1 MVEPREEPEGRLPPG
16 ARDLDT
22 KLAAALERVGQALR
36 TELRQRA
43 RELGLTPTQAQVLL
57 RLAHGQRERRRV
69 GTLADELDVSAPTLS
84 DAVAVLLRKGLV
96 ERGPDP
102 ADARARALRLTR
114 RGRTSARR
122 LADWDQR
129 VRQPLAEIPRG
140 DKETALLLL
149 LDLIARLYQEG
160 VVSVARTCIT
170 CRHLRSGTPADGGAR
185 HHCALLD
192 MPLGDGDLRVDCP
205 EHEPAA
211 A

>member
-1 MVEPREEPEGRLPPG
+1 MVERREEPEGRLPPG

-43 RELGLTPTQAQVLL
+43 SELGLTPTQAQVLL
-57 RLAHGQRERRRV
+57 RLAHERRERRRV

-96 ERGPDP
+96 ERGVDP

-114 RGRTSARR
+114 RGKTAAGR
-122 LADWDQR
+122 LADWDER
-129 VRQPLAEIPRG
+129 IRQPLAEVSRT
-140 DKETALLLL
+140 DKETSLVLL
-149 LDLIARLYQEG
+149 LDLIARLYQDG

-170 CRHLRSGTPADGGAR
+170 CRHLRSGTRAR

-192 MPLGDGDLRVDCP
+192 MPLEDGDLRVDCP

>member
-1 MVEPREEPEGRLPPG
+1 LVERGEKPAGRLPPG

-57 RLAHGQRERRRV
+57 RLAHERLERRRV
-69 GTLADELDVSAPTLS
+69 GTLAAELDLSAPTLS
-84 DAVAVLLRKGLV
+84 DAVAVLMRKQLV

-114 RGRTSARR
+114 RGEAAARR
-122 LADWDQR
+122 LADWDER
-129 VRQPLAEIPRG
+129 VRQPLSEISRT
-140 DKETALLLL
+140 DKEKTLLLL
-149 LDLIARLYQEG
+149 LDLIARLYQDG

-170 CRHLRSGTPADGGAR
+170 CRHLRPGTHADGGAR

-192 MPLGDGDLRVDCP
+192 MPLEDGDLRLDCP